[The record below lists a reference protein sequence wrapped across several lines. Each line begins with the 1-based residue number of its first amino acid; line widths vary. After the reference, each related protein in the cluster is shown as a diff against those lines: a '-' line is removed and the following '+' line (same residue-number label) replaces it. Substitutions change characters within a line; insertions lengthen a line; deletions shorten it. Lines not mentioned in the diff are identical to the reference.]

1 MFYFFVRNVVI
12 RLLLDDSYILC
23 NGIDE
28 DDTHG
33 PKNTLN
39 SSHVIETC
47 LVHPKILPET
57 VEIDSNCKYLCP
69 LPQRMKQFKGLYFV
83 PMDDIKLILTGS
95 KGSFPFTAQK
105 MKFSIQDL
113 FSKCDQNS
121 QFPADLVTFPD
132 EILNGKLHFCVC
144 SVSHLL

>member
-1 MFYFFVRNVVI
+1 MI
-12 RLLLDDSYILC
+12 HLLLDDSYILC
-23 NGIDE
+23 NGIDK

-69 LPQRMKQFKGLYFV
+69 VPQKMKQFKGLYFV
-83 PMDDIKLILTGS
+83 PMDDIKLILTGP
-95 KGSFPFTAQK
+95 KGSFDKIKCFIK
-105 MKFSIQDL
+105 DF
-113 FSKCDQNS
+113 FSKC
-121 QFPADLVTFPD
+121 V
-132 EILNGKLHFCVC
+132 
-144 SVSHLL
+144 